1 MHEVIMPDVLQIGMF
16 KLLHGWI
23 TIICYLFT
31 FKLLEVLFVDTMI
44 QVAVMGHWWRYHQC
58 HCRRRQ
64 QCLLKLYN
72 LERLNPELC
81 HWRLQC
87 YVWEYYRISF
97 QLSYNYY
104 YFRLSIPGPGLHE
117 NERSELASLSQQWL
131 WSPGPGLL
139 KCQCIMPVLWHFH
152 NGIWWVSSSLSL
164 SGVNVRDSE
173 LPVSLSMKRW
183 FLLGNSI
190 TLISQCICMVR

>member
-87 YVWEYYRISF
+87 YVWECYQISF
-97 QLSYNYY
+97 QLSCGCY
-104 YFRLSIPGPGLHE
+104 YFSWASWACAWEWQVRRKFLLLRWANNGSGLQVYW
-117 NERSELASLSQQWL
+117 NASAS
-131 WSPGPGLL
+131 
-139 KCQCIMPVLWHFH
+139 CQCSEISTMEYDGYQLAWVWVVLLMSKTPSCQWAY
-152 NGIWWVSSSLSL
+152 
-164 SGVNVRDSE
+164 
-173 LPVSLSMKRW
+173 
-183 FLLGNSI
+183 
-190 TLISQCICMVR
+190 Q

>member
-104 YFRLSIPGPGLHE
+104 YFSAEHPWAGSAWEWEVRTCFVEPTMALVSRARSIE
-117 NERSELASLSQQWL
+117 
-131 WSPGPGLL
+131 
-139 KCQCIMPVLWHFH
+139 MPVHHASALTFPQW
-152 NGIWWVSSSLSL
+152 NMMGI
-164 SGVNVRDSE
+164 
-173 LPVSLSMKRW
+173 K
-183 FLLGNSI
+183 
-190 TLISQCICMVR
+190 